1 MTNKTTTKTSK
12 VFFNTA
18 RQDKKILVL
27 LMMLLFSSVWMIF
40 DVLINTR
47 ASQVQTWYRFV
58 AYGVESYSRTIWTY
72 SYSWALLAI
81 IIACLHIALSAKLIK
96 SNYREVAALVL
107 GLGVILIII
116 ANVSFNLILGL
127 PR

>member
-1 MTNKTTTKTSK
+1 
-12 VFFNTA
+12 
-18 RQDKKILVL
+18 
-27 LMMLLFSSVWMIF
+27 
-40 DVLINTR
+40 
-47 ASQVQTWYRFV
+47 V

>member
-1 MTNKTTTKTSK
+1 MTNRSK
-12 VFFNTA
+12 VKLTNAFFSTA

-27 LMMLLFSSVWMIF
+27 LLMLIFSSIWMLF

-58 AYGVESYSRTIWTY
+58 AYGVENYSRAVWTY
-72 SYSWALLAI
+72 AYSWAALAI

-107 GLGVILIII
+107 GVGVILIVI

>member
-1 MTNKTTTKTSK
+1 MTKQTKAQTSK
-12 VFFNTA
+12 VFFGIA

-27 LMMLLFSSVWMIF
+27 LLMLIFSSVWMIF

-58 AYGVESYSRTIWTY
+58 AYGAENYSRTVWTY
-72 SYSWALLAI
+72 TYSWALLAI
-81 IIACLHIALSAKLIK
+81 IVACLHIALSAKLIK

-107 GLGVILIII
+107 GLGVILIVI